1 MFVQGNVKTG
11 FILSIVSGAL
21 ITIQGALHI
30 IRTQW
35 ALELGL
41 GELRRH
47 SLRGIDIKV
56 LGIVT
61 LILGIMVLVGAFLIR
76 SGRVR
81 EGGITVIVFS
91 VLTIFAGGG
100 YFVGVILGVIGGALA
115 LGYHLPKNT
124 KLNKNRV
131 NKNNLSGIAFFQ
143 S

>member
-1 MFVQGNVKTG
+1 MFAQGNVKTG

-61 LILGIMVLVGAFLIR
+61 LILGVMVLVGAFLIR

-81 EGGITVIVFS
+81 EGGITVISFS

-115 LGYHLPKNT
+115 LGYHLPQKHEPEPKQN
-124 KLNKNRV
+124 
-131 NKNNLSGIAFFQ
+131 
-143 S
+143 

>member
-1 MFVQGNVKTG
+1 MQGQVRTG

-35 ALELGL
+35 GLELGI

-61 LILGIMVLVGAFLIR
+61 LILGIMVLLGAFLIR
-76 SGRVR
+76 TGRVR
-81 EGGITVIVFS
+81 EGGITVIAFS

-100 YFVGVILGVIGGALA
+100 YLIGVILGVIGGALA
-115 LGYHLPKNT
+115 LGYHLPQKQPSEP
-124 KLNKNRV
+124 KDK
-131 NKNNLSGIAFFQ
+131 
-143 S
+143 